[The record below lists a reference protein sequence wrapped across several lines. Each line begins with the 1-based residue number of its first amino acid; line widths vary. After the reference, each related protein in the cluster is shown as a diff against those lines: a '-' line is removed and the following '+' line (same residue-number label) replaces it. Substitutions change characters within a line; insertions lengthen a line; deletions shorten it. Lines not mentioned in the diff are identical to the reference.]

1 VHLLP
6 ADSVLDAVD
15 MLVREA
21 IAWEGAA
28 GKPSKREHPPVPLC
42 SICAGPSGWSFLAF
56 APASAYRFVHKS
68 TLEAC
73 LTFRASGHL
82 SCDEDR
88 RLGRIKDA
96 R

>member
-42 SICAGPSGWSFLAF
+42 SICAGPLRLLFLAF
-56 APASAYRFVHKS
+56 ASAYRFVHKS